1 MDNMLLARHLINFYK
16 SSFDNTFQ
24 ALTIMQEQAEKMLQ
38 TFLLQNS
45 WLPEEGR
52 KLIEDWANI
61 YQQGRAD
68 FKDKADEHFRKV
80 EDFLAKAKAK
90 AI

>member
-52 KLIEDWANI
+52 KLIKDWANI
-61 YQQGRAD
+61 YQQRRAE
-68 FKDKADEHFRKV
+68 FKDQADEHFRKV
-80 EDFLAKAKAK
+80 EDFLAKAEAE
-90 AI
+90 AT